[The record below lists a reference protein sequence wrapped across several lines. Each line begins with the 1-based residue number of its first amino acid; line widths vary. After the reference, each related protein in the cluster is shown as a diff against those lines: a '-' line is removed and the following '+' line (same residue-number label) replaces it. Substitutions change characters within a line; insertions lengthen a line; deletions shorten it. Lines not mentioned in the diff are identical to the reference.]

1 VTRYALGYECPWKPR
16 HVAGSCD
23 RGKGEGEAKVGP
35 GNLGK
40 TRDYSLVEAMDLE
53 LTSEVKDMAE
63 LTRKGLLKKTS
74 VGALMV
80 GALGAAPATAAIAAT
95 QPQGAPGADLDAQL
109 AQLKHADPFLV
120 YANNPSTGELVLMV
134 GDQEVAV
141 RDHALAA
148 RLWQAYRRAS
158 QKTVKHGVR

>member
-1 VTRYALGYECPWKPR
+1 
-16 HVAGSCD
+16 
-23 RGKGEGEAKVGP
+23 
-35 GNLGK
+35 
-40 TRDYSLVEAMDLE
+40 MDLE

-80 GALGAAPATAAIAAT
+80 GALGAVPATAAVAAA
-95 QPQGAPGADLDAQL
+95 QPQRSDLDAQL

-148 RLWQAYRRAS
+148 RLWEAYRRAS
-158 QKTVKHGVR
+158 QKNVKSGVR